1 MQIGSRIQRLNKTHV
16 LSPGKSI
23 SELLFL
29 IKRHLIIFYY
39 QMLVLN
45 WRFKNGDIL
54 ILSFFHLLFGI
65 LL

>member
-16 LSPGKSI
+16 LSLGKSI

-29 IKRHLIIFYY
+29 IKRHLIICYY